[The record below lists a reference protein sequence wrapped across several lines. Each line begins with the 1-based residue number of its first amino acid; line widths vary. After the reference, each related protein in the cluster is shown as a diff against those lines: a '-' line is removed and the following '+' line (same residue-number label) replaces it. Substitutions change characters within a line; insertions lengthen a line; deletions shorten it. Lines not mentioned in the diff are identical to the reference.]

1 MWIAEFSQAAGLNVA
16 TVRFY
21 VRQGLLTPSAGMAG
35 GARPY
40 LEFSPRDM
48 RIVAAIRAGQAMGM
62 SLADI
67 KLLMNER
74 RAGGRKV
81 MLQTMVAQ
89 REKLSRQAKELAAMV
104 RFIDAK
110 ISWLR
115 AGASGAPPE
124 PPRVGASAAGGSGA
138 KRASRAGASL
148 NAQHRRP
155 ARP

>member
-40 LEFSPRDM
+40 LEFSPRDL
-48 RIVAAIRAGQAMGM
+48 RIVAAVRAGQAMGM

-89 REKLSRQAKELAAMV
+89 REKLGRQAKELAAMV

-124 PPRVGASAAGGSGA
+124 PPRVGAAAGA
-138 KRASRAGASL
+138 KRASRARAAS
-148 NAQHRRP
+148 
-155 ARP
+155 